1 MKRFFNV
8 MLEVSL
14 SGVFKKNLKKVKF
27 FQQTLTSKAALPLP
41 IEFSFQKAIWS
52 GYPGSSLIFLSAD
65 MLDTDHPIPL

>member
-1 MKRFFNV
+1 
-8 MLEVSL
+8 MLVGSYLHFTISEIHKSQ
-14 SGVFKKNLKKVKF
+14 FEKIIENEIKKVENKF
-27 FQQTLTSKAALPLP
+27 DTKIN